1 MRRDFR
7 SYGSLSE
14 TVETNFNIIADFLR
28 HHGDGA
34 GFLDDVVPLAGRRQV
49 RGRADRHRYIQF
61 YLDESKRRQALPIYS
76 STEALTWQ
84 LIFLVAESQISGRAI
99 YVSDLYFLA
108 QAAKS
113 TINNRLAALVDDQV
127 FVKHSSHEDGRR
139 QSITMTTAFATAF
152 YAHVDETIG
161 KLTEV
166 TSPPTH

>member
-1 MRRDFR
+1 MHCDFR

-14 TVETNFNIIADFLR
+14 TVDTYFNIIADFLR

-34 GFLDDVVPLAGRRQV
+34 GFSDDVVPLAGRRQV
-49 RGRADRHRYIQF
+49 RGRVDRHRYIQF
-61 YLDESKRRQALPIYS
+61 YLDESNRRQALPI
-76 STEALTWQ
+76 
-84 LIFLVAESQISGRAI
+84 
-99 YVSDLYFLA
+99 
-108 QAAKS
+108 
-113 TINNRLAALVDDQV
+113 NNRVAALVDNQV
-127 FVKHSSHEDGRR
+127 FVKHGSHEDGRR